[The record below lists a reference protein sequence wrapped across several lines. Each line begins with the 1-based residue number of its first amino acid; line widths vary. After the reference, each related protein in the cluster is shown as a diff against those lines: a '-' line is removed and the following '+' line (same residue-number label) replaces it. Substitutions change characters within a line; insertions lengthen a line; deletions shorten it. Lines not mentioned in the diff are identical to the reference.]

1 MSDDV
6 ATTGAPAELTA
17 EQEARNMGWKPQEE
31 FSGNPDKWIDAS
43 EFLDRG
49 RHVLPILNE
58 NNKRLQKELAARD
71 SQISQLQSAVQESQS
86 SIKALQ
92 THYNES
98 TKRAVEQAKKEV
110 IAQLKAAKESG
121 DVEGEVALT
130 DQLQD
135 LRDAERAAATAATSD
150 DKPIVQPAAPLDPA
164 FIKWQEENSWFNTDL
179 QKTQAIL
186 AVAQGLRAAGNKQIG
201 RQFMDTCVKILDRNG
216 EFDEPTQRTVSKVE
230 GGAVTSTRTGGAKS
244 FSALPADAK
253 AACRADARHLVGPN
267 KAFKKMEDWEAEY
280 ARTYFEAE

>member
-1 MSDDV
+1 MSNDV
-6 ATTGAPAELTA
+6 ATQATPPELTP
-17 EQEARNMGWKPQEE
+17 EQEARNMGWKPKEE
-31 FSGNPDKWIDAS
+31 FSGNPDNWVDAE

-71 SQISQLQSAVQESQS
+71 NQISQLQSAVQESQS

-92 THYNES
+92 AHYNES
-98 TKRAVEQAKKEV
+98 TKRAVELAKKEV
-110 IAQLKAAKESG
+110 IAQLKAAKEGG
-121 DVEGEVALT
+121 DVETEVALT
-130 DQLQD
+130 EQLQD

-150 DKPIVQPAAPLDPA
+150 DKPVDQPAQPLDPA
-164 FIKWQEENSWFNTDL
+164 FIAWQQDNPWFNTDL

-186 AVAQGLRAAGNKQIG
+186 AIANGLRAAGNKQVG
-201 RQFMDTCVKILDRNG
+201 RPFMDACVKILDRNG
-216 EFDEPTQRTVSKVE
+216 EFEEPRAVSKVE
-230 GGAVTSTRTGGAKS
+230 GGGVSSSRTPGAKS
-244 FSALPADAK
+244 FASLPAEAK

-280 ARTYFEAE
+280 ARTYYGSE